1 MKSPRICRQ
10 TCDDKDAAIG
20 KLSRQLKD
28 EFEDGMPEVQGMWS
42 DLLSAALSEVD
53 WYEIAEAMLE
63 EVEFEQDEEVTDSP
77 S

>member
-1 MKSPRICRQ
+1 
-10 TCDDKDAAIG
+10 
-20 KLSRQLKD
+20 
-28 EFEDGMPEVQGMWS
+28 MPEVQGMWS